1 MIPITNLFTSELEVL
16 EQPSKD
22 FKLDKDVI
30 NGTVEGLEAV
40 KQMIYKVLNTER
52 YQYLI
57 YSWDYGI
64 ELMDLYGEPVS
75 YVVPEL
81 KRRIT
86 EALLQDDRI
95 ENVSNFNYDLSH
107 KGKVRATF
115 TVSTKFGNMDAEKEV
130 AI

>member
-1 MIPITNLFTSELEVL
+1 MIPNTNLFATELEII
-16 EQPSKD
+16 EHPSKD
-22 FKLDKDVI
+22 FKLDKEVI
-30 NGTVEGLEAV
+30 NGTVEDLEAV
-40 KQMIYKVLNTER
+40 KQMIYKILNTER

-57 YSWDYGI
+57 YSWDFGI

-86 EALLQDDRI
+86 EALMQDDRI
-95 ENVSNFNYDLSH
+95 ENVTDFNFDLSH
-107 KGKVRATF
+107 KGKIYSKF
-115 TVSTKFGNMDAEKEV
+115 TVSTKFGNIDAEKEV